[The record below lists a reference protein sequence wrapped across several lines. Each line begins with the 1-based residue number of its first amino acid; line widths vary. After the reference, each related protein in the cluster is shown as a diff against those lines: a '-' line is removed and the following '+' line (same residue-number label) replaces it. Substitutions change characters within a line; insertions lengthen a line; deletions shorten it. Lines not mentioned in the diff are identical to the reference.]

1 MHPYADSTVSR
12 ENIIHREHL
21 EHQNCLNLSPPSLC
35 SYLPDQI
42 SQLTFLLLE
51 PNQSIDS
58 ELYTQLGT
66 QGFRRSGNAFYRP
79 NCQNCTQCISS
90 RVVVNEFTPSRRY
103 RKALNRNS
111 EVSVKFVAA
120 NQATQEHYAL
130 YQKYISGR
138 HADGDMYPPS
148 LHTFE
153 QFLVDSP
160 TDTLFMEVREP
171 SNKLIAVAV
180 TDQLND
186 GLSSIYTF
194 FDPDPSYN
202 SRSLGVFCILKQI
215 EAAKSLGLN
224 YVYLGFWIPTVKK
237 MSYKTD
243 YTPIELLINNHWT
256 YFSQTPDQNEV
267 MNLIN
272 TSTVQL
278 F

>member
-1 MHPYADSTVSR
+1 M
-12 ENIIHREHL
+12 
-21 EHQNCLNLSPPSLC
+21 
-35 SYLPDQI
+35 
-42 SQLTFLLLE
+42 
-51 PNQSIDS
+51 
-58 ELYTQLGT
+58 
-66 QGFRRSGNAFYRP
+66 
-79 NCQNCTQCISS
+79 
-90 RVVVNEFTPSRRY
+90 VVNEFTPSRRY

-194 FDPDPSYN
+194 FDPDPSYT

-224 YVYLGFWIPTVKK
+224 YVYLGFGFPLSK
-237 MSYKTD
+237 D
-243 YTPIELLINNHWT
+243 EL
-256 YFSQTPDQNEV
+256 
-267 MNLIN
+267 
-272 TSTVQL
+272 
-278 F
+278 